1 MLIIAILILIGV
13 VAALSGYIIGQNQQS
28 VNNTTNLSAANNT
41 TENNTQVNQTD
52 YIGKAK
58 AKQIA
63 QAFLKEYQIT
73 DYEIRSIDLV
83 IINGVPL
90 YRVSYWDYYITIDGT
105 ESGWDEVYVGA
116 KDGKLYDAYGNRA
129 TDV

>member
-1 MLIIAILILIGV
+1 MIGV

-41 TENNTQVNQTD
+41 TENNTQVNQTN

-63 QAFLKEYQIT
+63 QAFLKEYQVT
-73 DYEIRSIDLV
+73 TTKL
-83 IINGVPL
+83 
-90 YRVSYWDYYITIDGT
+90 
-105 ESGWDEVYVGA
+105 EVLILLLLMECNCTV
-116 KDGKLYDAYGNRA
+116 
-129 TDV
+129 